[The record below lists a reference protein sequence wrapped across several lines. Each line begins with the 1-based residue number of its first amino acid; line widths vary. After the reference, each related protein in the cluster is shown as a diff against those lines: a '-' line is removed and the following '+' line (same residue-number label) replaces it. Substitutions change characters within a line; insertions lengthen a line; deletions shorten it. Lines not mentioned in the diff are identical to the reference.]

1 MPVSPAIQ
9 REIELTM
16 RTAPVELL
24 TQAEIFVDTGAAIA
38 AVPTRNEDT
47 STASDL
53 QVDIGTSGR
62 FLGKLRAL
70 MQDEPEKHI
79 DAKVFFPANLRFLL
93 SQPVHSR
100 LTLVA
105 TCVHPLPLPVE
116 TGGDYAAPG
125 ALPMRRTL
133 LPFFAALFAVL
144 TFVPAGLPAQA
155 AGQTAAPAA
164 VPADAPYKDARLP
177 ADRRVADL
185 LSRMTLE
192 EKATMLSGAGWM
204 ESAANDR
211 LGIPAIKMADGP
223 LGVRSWAGSSAI
235 TNLAGAPLKVL
246 STSFPSG
253 VAMAATW
260 DTALVQRE
268 GQAIAQ
274 EVKALGR
281 DMILGPTV
289 NINRVPL
296 WGRNFEGYGEDP
308 YLAARLGVAYIKG
321 VQGEGVIPSVKHFA
335 ANNEEFERHRIDE
348 QIDARTLHEIYLP
361 AFKAAVEEGGAWT
374 VMSAYNKVNGLN
386 CSMNAPLL
394 HEILL
399 GEFGFKGFIVS
410 DWGSTYAT
418 AATVNAGM
426 DLEMPGGPL
435 LPAYKATAG
444 PQATGRSGGWLAADK
459 VLAELK
465 AGNISEATLND
476 NVGRILR
483 VIFVCGL
490 FDHPHTAGGEVD
502 TPAQQAVAL
511 QGATE
516 GIVLLKNE
524 GSLLPLDAAKIHSI
538 AVIGPNAAVARTG
551 GGGSSMVRPN
561 YSIAPLDG
569 IRTRVGSGVDVK
581 YALGVGMEGE
591 DPTQDTP
598 EARAKALSQAV
609 EAAAQS
615 DVAVVVVGRYSKL
628 EAESFDVKTM
638 DLPAG
643 QDELIEA
650 VEKANPHTIV
660 VLNSGDPVTMT
671 KWIAQTPALLEMW
684 YGGQEGGHAL
694 AAILFGDANPS
705 GKLPVSFPKKFEDSP
720 ASANYPGV
728 NLKVNYA
735 EGIYVGYR
743 YYDTKNVEP
752 QFPFGFGL
760 SYTTF
765 EYSDLKVT
773 PSQSSGNELANV
785 SLKVK
790 NTGTRAGSEVVQL
803 YVHDGHSKI
812 DRPVRELKGF
822 KRVELKP
829 GETKTVGFTLD
840 RSDLSYWSPEK
851 KAWVADP
858 GTFEIQVGASSR
870 DIRLHAPLELKK

>member
-1 MPVSPAIQ
+1 
-9 REIELTM
+9 
-16 RTAPVELL
+16 
-24 TQAEIFVDTGAAIA
+24 
-38 AVPTRNEDT
+38 
-47 STASDL
+47 
-53 QVDIGTSGR
+53 
-62 FLGKLRAL
+62 
-70 MQDEPEKHI
+70 
-79 DAKVFFPANLRFLL
+79 
-93 SQPVHSR
+93 
-100 LTLVA
+100 
-105 TCVHPLPLPVE
+105 
-116 TGGDYAAPG
+116 
-125 ALPMRRTL
+125 MRRTL
-133 LPFFAALFAVL
+133 IPFFAVLFAVVP
-144 TFVPAGLPAQA
+144 FVPTGLQAQA
-155 AGQTAAPAA
+155 AAQTTTPAA
-164 VPADAPYKDARLP
+164 IPADAPYKDARLP

-204 ESAANDR
+204 ESAAIPR

-235 TNLAGAPLKVL
+235 TSLAGAPLKVL

-260 DTALVQRE
+260 DTVLVQRE

-308 YLAARLGVAYIKG
+308 YLASRLGVAYIKG

-361 AFKAAVEEGGAWT
+361 AFKAAVEEGDAWT
-374 VMSAYNKVNGLN
+374 VMSAYNLVNGVH
-386 CSMNAPLL
+386 CGESKALL
-394 HEILL
+394 DEILKK
-399 GEFGFKGFIVS
+399 EFGFKGFVIS
-410 DWGSTYAT
+410 DWGSTYST

-426 DLEMPGGPL
+426 DLEMPGGA
-435 LPAYKATAG
+435 PARAMIASPRSQLSGNSGAWLEAG
-444 PQATGRSGGWLAADK
+444 K

-465 AGNISEATLND
+465 AGNISEAKLND

-483 VIFVCGL
+483 VIFVSGL
-490 FDHPHTAGGEVD
+490 FDHPHTATGEVD

-516 GIVLLKNE
+516 GIVLLKNA

-538 AVIGPNAAVARTG
+538 AVIGPNAATARTG
-551 GGGSSMVRPN
+551 GGGSSMVRPS

-569 IRTRVGSGVDVK
+569 IRTRATGVDVK

-591 DPTQDTP
+591 DPAQETP

-650 VEKANPHTIV
+650 VEKANPRTIV

-773 PSQSSGNELANV
+773 PGKVPSNQPVGV

-790 NTGTRAGSEVVQL
+790 NTGTRAGAEVVEL
-803 YVHDGHSKI
+803 YLHDGHSKI
-812 DRPVRELKGF
+812 DRPVHELKRF
-822 KRVELKP
+822 QRVELQP
-829 GETKTVGFTLD
+829 GQTKIVNFLLD
-840 RSDLSYWSPEK
+840 RAAFSYWNPK
-851 KAWVADP
+851 KNAWLLEP
-858 GTFEIQVGASSR
+858 GTFEIQIGASSR
-870 DIRLHAPLELKK
+870 DIRLRAPLSLKD